1 MGTFVGFSLRY
12 LEIEKSTEKPV
23 YKLLTAYLGLLLI
36 EAEYAEKLAARR
48 KEIQEILDQMD
59 SKATSTNNNGRDL
72 HERKDCASFKVVSS
86 IVLWSFGLLPQE
98 EETKLQAEEH
108 LRLVQARFLGLVL
121 FDWPQQ
127 LKLG

>member
-12 LEIEKSTEKPV
+12 LEIKKSTEKPV
-23 YKLLTAYLGLLLI
+23 YKLLTAHLGLLLI

-86 IVLWSFGLLPQE
+86 IVLWAPASGGGDKAAGGGTL
-98 EETKLQAEEH
+98 A
-108 LRLVQARFLGLVL
+108 ARSGTISGVSAV
-121 FDWPQQ
+121 
-127 LKLG
+127 